1 MITITLNNKTDKKIS
16 ELLKDEWV
24 KEDEENK
31 YTYDFEV
38 IARYID
44 LALQEEK

>member
-1 MITITLNNKTDKKIS
+1 MIILTLSDESAKKIS
-16 ELLKDEWV
+16 NLLKQEWN
-24 KEDEENK
+24 KENKNNK

-44 LALQEEK
+44 LALEEK